1 MQWSY
6 KVDWHR
12 LSPRVGFGSISVLEL
27 HLSKHTEYRL
37 LCDNHHSLQILLGR
51 LCAAG
56 LPAEPPCSS
65 NSDGPM
71 CCPPGLL
78 ACTFWML
85 VHSLE
90 VFKSW
95 FALVSRC
102 KGALSVRHNFH
113 RSKKEPSHPFP
124 TKDISSLIKVTLRQA
139 EQDSVPL
146 PPCFLSFLG
155 AFLSPL
161 W

>member
-1 MQWSY
+1 M
-6 KVDWHR
+6 
-12 LSPRVGFGSISVLEL
+12 LSSR
-27 HLSKHTEYRL
+27 
-37 LCDNHHSLQILLGR
+37 
-51 LCAAG
+51 AAG
-56 LPAEPPCSS
+56 LHFLDAHALFGS
-65 NSDGPM
+65 
-71 CCPPGLL
+71 
-78 ACTFWML
+78 
-85 VHSLE
+85 VQ
-90 VFKSW
+90 SW